1 MTDKNRK
8 YQRNTHLLQH
18 SFIHCNIHEN
28 CCNICAAVL
37 AIIFLQYLFIILTAI
52 VNLLIQVAIL
62 DPAHGIVN
70 ILIIGNKN
78 K

>member
-8 YQRNTHLLQH
+8 YQRTTHLLRH

-28 CCNICAAVL
+28 CCNIRAAAL
-37 AIIFLQYLFIILTAI
+37 AITFCSICSFILTAI
-52 VNLLIQVAIL
+52 VHLLIQVAIL
-62 DPAHGIVN
+62 DPTHGIVN